1 MQDEK
6 ERKKEEKKKMMVQ
19 ESIYGVVKTPVRGG
33 NKTLRQVKRLQNE
46 SKFVSIFST
55 LLFFYWA
62 LKAVRLSVHK
72 SEIRR
77 VLYEI
82 KVL

>member
-19 ESIYGVVKTPVRGG
+19 ESIYGVAKTPIRGA

-46 SKFVSIFST
+46 SKFVSIYST
-55 LLFFYWA
+55 LLFFW
-62 LKAVRLSVHK
+62 L
-72 SEIRR
+72 
-77 VLYEI
+77 
-82 KVL
+82 